1 MQSPG
6 EEEKPKLENEHR
18 VVWKLA
24 GPAVLLNILQTINGF
39 LDTSFL
45 ARIQYQGKPDEAA
58 LAGVA
63 SASALIFLFFSV
75 GFALGTAPTAIVS
88 RAFGAGDHDEVKLA
102 SRKSVGFSLLLGLI
116 AVGLAL
122 LVAPVARNW
131 FAPADAPRVGE
142 VMVQYLSVFALSL
155 PALYVIQT
163 IAGAFR
169 AIGDAKSPLYISS
182 VQIALHVIFNVFM
195 IFPTRTWNGISLPG
209 LGWGVTGAAASM
221 ATSAWIAA
229 VAYLIFAARSPLE
242 IKRPEWPELPWVK
255 RLLRLAGPACGM
267 AVVRVGSFALLLT
280 ILKQVP
286 NAEHA
291 LGAMR
296 VGINIEAVAF
306 MPAFGLMISAQALV
320 GQSLGMKDPDR
331 ARRLGWLCAHHSAA
345 VVGFVSILLAI
356 FAPQVA
362 NAMLEG
368 QSQDVIQ
375 TAVMY
380 TYIILATEVLFSY
393 GMVLVGAMQGAGDMV
408 RPFWQTVITLWG
420 VRLPLA
426 ACLALPAGWIPGM
439 PGWALGATG
448 VWWAMSV
455 SQTLNGLMAMYQW
468 KQGAWQAARV

>member
-1 MQSPG
+1 M
-6 EEEKPKLENEHR
+6 
-18 VVWKLA
+18 
-24 GPAVLLNILQTINGF
+24 
-39 LDTSFL
+39 
-45 ARIQYQGKPDEAA
+45 
-58 LAGVA
+58 
-63 SASALIFLFFSV
+63 
-75 GFALGTAPTAIVS
+75 
-88 RAFGAGDHDEVKLA
+88 
-102 SRKSVGFSLLLGLI
+102 
-116 AVGLAL
+116 
-122 LVAPVARNW
+122 
-131 FAPADAPRVGE
+131 
-142 VMVQYLSVFALSL
+142 
-155 PALYVIQT
+155 
-163 IAGAFR
+163 
-169 AIGDAKSPLYISS
+169 
-182 VQIALHVIFNVFM
+182 
-195 IFPTRTWNGISLPG
+195 
-209 LGWGVTGAAASM
+209 
-221 ATSAWIAA
+221 
-229 VAYLIFAARSPLE
+229 
-242 IKRPEWPELPWVK
+242 
-255 RLLRLAGPACGM
+255 
-267 AVVRVGSFALLLT
+267 

-345 VVGFVSILLAI
+345 VVGFVSILLAA

-368 QSQDVIQ
+368 QSQEVIHI
-375 TAVMY
+375 AVMY